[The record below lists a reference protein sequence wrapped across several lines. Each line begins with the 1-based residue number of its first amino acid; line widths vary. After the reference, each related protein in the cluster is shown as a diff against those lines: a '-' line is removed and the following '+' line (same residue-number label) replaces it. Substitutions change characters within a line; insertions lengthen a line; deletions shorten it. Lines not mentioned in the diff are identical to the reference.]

1 MSTSTMG
8 TGGVPPADT
17 AAETSAE
24 RATQAPRRPAPGA
37 GELDPP
43 KKSFKGKLLL
53 GLGVWIGGVIVL
65 VVIYGF
71 KGTRNNEFQPQ
82 NEFKLDN
89 WVHLGVFSIN
99 KAVLY
104 LFLAG
109 IATCVS
115 MIWISRRMQERP
127 NKVQAAVEAL
137 FLLMRD
143 NIAGG
148 GMEEKQAAKWFPF
161 IGALFLFIF
170 FSNLVGY
177 IPLPTNTEHKI
188 DILGAHIPSF
198 SLYAATAN
206 LSIPLV
212 LALVVFVSYTYEGV
226 RAKGPI
232 GYLKGL
238 IPGGVEGGMAVFIFF
253 LELLSNFMRILSLTI
268 RLFANILAGHLII
281 LFMAG
286 ALAVILG
293 VAWLGWFTIP
303 FGIALFAFEVGLVA
317 ALQAFIFATL
327 TAIYLG
333 GAVAED
339 H

>member
-1 MSTSTMG
+1 MSATVDTPGPALSTAPDG
-8 TGGVPPADT
+8 
-17 AAETSAE
+17 
-24 RATQAPRRPAPGA
+24 PRRK
-37 GELDPP
+37 LST
-43 KKSFKGKLLL
+43 KQKLLIA
-53 GLGVWIGGVIVL
+53 GAVWIGGCIVL
-65 VVIYGF
+65 FLIFGS
-71 KGTRNNEFQPQ
+71 GGRNNTYQPQ
-82 NEFKLDN
+82 NEFKLEN
-89 WVHLGVFSIN
+89 WVHLGIFSIN

-104 LFLAG
+104 LFLAA
-109 IATCVS
+109 IATCGS
-115 MIWISRRMQERP
+115 MIYVANRMQARP
-127 NKVQAAVEAL
+127 NKVQTAVETL
-137 FLLMRD
+137 YQLMRD
-143 NIAGG
+143 NITGG
-148 GMEEKQAAKWFPF
+148 NLDEKMAKRWFPF
-161 IGALFLFIF
+161 IGTLFLFIM

-188 DILGAHIPSF
+188 NIFGLHIPSF

-212 LALVVFVSYTYEGV
+212 LALLVFISYTAEGV

-238 IPGGVEGGMAVFIFF
+238 VPGGVTGGMAVFIFG
-253 LELLSNFMRILSLTI
+253 LELLSNVMRLMSLSI

-293 VAWLGWFTIP
+293 VSALAWFTIP
-303 FGIALFAFEVGLVA
+303 FGILLFAFEVGLVA

>member
-1 MSTSTMG
+1 MSATASGATAPAAGGGMSTKT
-8 TGGVPPADT
+8 
-17 AAETSAE
+17 
-24 RATQAPRRPAPGA
+24 
-37 GELDPP
+37 
-43 KKSFKGKLLL
+43 KLLIA
-53 GLGVWIGGVIVL
+53 LGVWVGGMIVL
-65 VVIYGF
+65 FVIFGS
-71 KGTRNNEFQPQ
+71 GGRNNTYQPQ
-82 NEFKLDN
+82 NEFKLDT
-89 WVHLGVFSIN
+89 WVSLGVFSIN

-104 LFLAG
+104 LLLAA
-109 IATCVS
+109 IATCTT
-115 MIWISRRMQERP
+115 MIYVANRMQARP
-127 NKVQAAVEAL
+127 NKVQTAVEML
-137 FLLMRD
+137 YQLMRD
-143 NIAGG
+143 NITGG
-148 GMEEKQAAKWFPF
+148 NLDEKMARRWFPF
-161 IGALFLFIF
+161 IGTLFLFIM

-188 DILGAHIPSF
+188 DVLGLHIPSF

-212 LALVVFVSYTYEGV
+212 LALMVFISYTFEGI

-238 IPGGVEGGMAVFIFF
+238 LPGGVTGGMAVFIFG
-253 LELLSNFMRILSLTI
+253 LEVLSNVMRLMSLSI

-293 VAWLGWFTIP
+293 VSALAWFTIP
-303 FGIALFAFEVGLVA
+303 FGILLFAFEVGLVA

>member
-1 MSTSTMG
+1 
-8 TGGVPPADT
+8 
-17 AAETSAE
+17 
-24 RATQAPRRPAPGA
+24 
-37 GELDPP
+37 
-43 KKSFKGKLLL
+43 
-53 GLGVWIGGVIVL
+53 
-65 VVIYGF
+65 
-71 KGTRNNEFQPQ
+71 
-82 NEFKLDN
+82 
-89 WVHLGVFSIN
+89 
-99 KAVLY
+99 
-104 LFLAG
+104 
-109 IATCVS
+109 
-115 MIWISRRMQERP
+115 
-127 NKVQAAVEAL
+127 
-137 FLLMRD
+137 MRD
-143 NIAGG
+143 NITGG
-148 GMEEKQAAKWFPF
+148 NLDEKMAKRWFPF
-161 IGALFLFIF
+161 IGTLFLFIM

-188 DILGAHIPSF
+188 DILGLHIPSF

-212 LALVVFVSYTYEGV
+212 LALLVFISYTVEGI

-238 IPGGVEGGMAVFIFF
+238 VPGGVTGGMAVFIFG
-253 LELLSNFMRILSLTI
+253 LELLSNVMRLMSLSI

-293 VAWLGWFTIP
+293 VSALAWFTIP
-303 FGIALFAFEVGLVA
+303 FGILLFAFEVGLVA

>member
-1 MSTSTMG
+1 MNATEGGTTTKTSRSGIKRTLLIL
-8 TGGVPPADT
+8 GGVWLGGIVVL
-17 AAETSAE
+17 AA
-24 RATQAPRRPAPGA
+24 
-37 GELDPP
+37 
-43 KKSFKGKLLL
+43 
-53 GLGVWIGGVIVL
+53 
-65 VVIYGF
+65 IYGT
-71 KGTRNNEFQPQ
+71 KGTRNEVFKPQ

-89 WVHLGVFSIN
+89 WVNLGIFSIN

-104 LFLAG
+104 LVLAA

-115 MIWISRRMQERP
+115 MIYIARRMQQRP
-127 NKVQAAVEAL
+127 NKVQAAVELL
-137 FLLMRD
+137 FELMRD
-143 NIAGG
+143 NITGSA
-148 GMEEKQAAKWFPF
+148 MSEKMAAKWFPF
-161 IGALFLFIF
+161 IGALFLFIL

-177 IPLPTNTEHKI
+177 IPLPTNTENEI
-188 DILGAHIPSF
+188 TVFGLEIPSF

-206 LSIPLV
+206 LSVP
-212 LALVVFVSYTYEGV
+212 LALALIVFVSYTFEGV

-238 IPGGVEGGMAVFIFF
+238 IPGGVKGGMAVPIFL
-253 LELLSNFMRILSLTI
+253 LEVLSNFMRILSLTI

-293 VAWLGWFTIP
+293 ITALGWFTLP
-303 FGIALFAFEVGLVA
+303 FGVVLFAFEVGLVA

>member
-1 MSTSTMG
+1 MG
-8 TGGVPPADT
+8 TGGLAPADT
-17 AAETSAE
+17 APET
-24 RATQAPRRPAPGA
+24 PRRPAPGA
-37 GELDPP
+37 GDLEPP
-43 KKSFKGKLLL
+43 KKSIKGKLLL
-53 GLGVWIGGVIVL
+53 AAGVWIGGVVVL
-65 VVIYGF
+65 VAIYGF
-71 KGTRNNEFQPQ
+71 KGTRNNAFQPQ
-82 NEFKLDN
+82 NEFKLDTWIN
-89 WVHLGVFSIN
+89 LGLFSIN

-109 IATCVS
+109 VATCVS
-115 MIWISRRMQERP
+115 MIYVARRMQARP
-127 NKVQAAVEAL
+127 NKVQAAVEGL
-137 FLLMRD
+137 FELMRD

-148 GMEEKQAAKWFPF
+148 AMEEKMAAKWFPF

-170 FSNLVGY
+170 FSNLIGF
-177 IPLPTNTEHKI
+177 IPLPTNTEHKV
-188 DILGAHIPSF
+188 DIFGAHIPSF

-212 LALVVFVSYTYEGV
+212 LALVVFFAYTIEGV

-238 IPGGVEGGMAVFIFF
+238 IPGGVEGGMAVAIFF
-253 LELLSNFMRILSLTI
+253 LEVLSNFMRILSLTI

-293 VAWLGWFTIP
+293 VAWLGWFTFPIA
-303 FGIALFAFEVGLVA
+303 IALFAFEVVLVA
-317 ALQAFIFATL
+317 FLQAFIFSTL